1 MHYSK
6 VAQHFIPGKFSDG
19 IKEIWDYLG
28 VLDAIDTAKNDGTC
42 SKGFTSFSSQSEYC
56 YLINARYGA
65 NWENANRFCN
75 LKQGSLVMPKS
86 KWQKDLIRYMIT
98 KNKQRGIG
106 FWIGLRKH
114 RIRFRS
120 NLAKYNQWSWNDGS
134 YLKSDGWKFW
144 KNKRFRKQDCAM
156 VSQHIRRYEEIYL
169 MYSIIAHFLI
179 YIIRK

>member
-6 VAQHFIPGKFSDG
+6 VTQHFIPGKFSDG
-19 IKEIWDYLG
+19 IKEIWDYLE
-28 VLDAIDTAKNDGTC
+28 VVDAIDTTKNDGTC
-42 SKGFTSFSSQSEYC
+42 SNGFTSFSSQSEYC

-156 VSQHIRRYEEIYL
+156 VSQHIRRYEQIYC

-179 YIIRK
+179 S